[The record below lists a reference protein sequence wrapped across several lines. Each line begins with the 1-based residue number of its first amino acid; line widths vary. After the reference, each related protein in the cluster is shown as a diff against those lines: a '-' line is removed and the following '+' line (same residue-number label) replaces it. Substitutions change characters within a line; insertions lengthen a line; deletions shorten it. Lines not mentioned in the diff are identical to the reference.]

1 MRWAATILGE
11 PCSKANSRRL
21 VSFGGRPRVIKSKK
35 ALDYSEAV
43 LAQLA
48 FLRPARPIEGDVIA
62 TIRIWYASR
71 RPDLDDSLVLDL
83 LQKGAVIVN
92 DRQVKER
99 HVYWMGVDKAR
110 PRAEIVVETL
120 EDRPW

>member
-1 MRWAATILGE
+1 MRWSATILGE

-35 ALDYSEAV
+35 ALDYSETF

-48 FLRPARPIEGDVIA
+48 LLRPARPIEGDVIA

>member
-1 MRWAATILGE
+1 MRWSATLLGE

-21 VSFGGRPRVIKSKK
+21 VSCGGRPRVIKSQK
-35 ALDYSEAV
+35 ALDYSEAF

-71 RPDLDDSLVLDL
+71 RPDLDDSLILDL
-83 LQKGAVIVN
+83 LQKGAVIRN

-99 HVYWMGVDKAR
+99 HVYHMGVDKAK
-110 PRAEIVVETL
+110 PRAEIVVETR
-120 EDRPW
+120 EER

>member
-1 MRWAATILGE
+1 MRWSATILGE

>member
-1 MRWAATILGE
+1 MRWSATILGE

-110 PRAEIVVETL
+110 PRAEIEIETR
-120 EDRPW
+120 EV